1 MISWTGT
8 DLMTKSDL
16 YRRTQLSSALIRE
29 KTIKLSCRTGA
40 GHLAPSLST
49 VEILTVLFKNFLR
62 FTMSKPL
69 DEERDRFILS
79 KGHGCYAYYVILNEL
94 GFLPTSEL
102 ETFYTDQSTLTGCLS
117 MNPNY
122 MIEASTGS
130 LGHGLPIAVGMA
142 MSFKMQKKT
151 NRVIC
156 MVGDG
161 EMQEGSNFEALQFAC
176 RFQLDNLLVIVDAN
190 GLQAMDKISD
200 VALDNGRLAK
210 LVQVYAGDTFHA
222 VDGHNEEQLADA
234 MGTFFDTTV
243 HKHGFTALY
252 CNTVKGKGIEFM
264 EGVAKYHFR
273 CPTEDGYVWHSED
286 PE

>member
-1 MISWTGT
+1 
-8 DLMTKSDL
+8 MTRNFLD
-16 YRRTQLSSALIRE
+16 RRSQLSSRLIRE

-49 VEILTVLFKNFLR
+49 VEILTVLFRDFLS
-62 FTMSKPL
+62 FTVSKPL
-69 DEERDRFILS
+69 HEERDRFILS

-117 MNPNY
+117 MNSDY

-142 MSFKMQKKT
+142 MSFKKQNKP
-151 NRVIC
+151 NRVVC

-176 RFQLDNLLVIVDAN
+176 RFQLDNLLVIIDAN

-200 VALDNGRLAK
+200 VALDNGRLAR
-210 LVQVYAGDTFHA
+210 LVQVYAGDAFCL
-222 VDGHNEEQLADA
+222 VDGHNEEQLSEA
-234 MGTFFDTTV
+234 MWAFFDPAAP
-243 HKHGFTALY
+243 KHGFTALY

-273 CPTEDGYVWHSED
+273 CPTEDGYIWHSEE